1 MDWFEFPMTE
11 KNHTTGQ
18 NLQKDF
24 LPPQAEKR
32 ALEDG
37 GLRWLD
43 GGSSERFGQT
53 EMETRLPWTVFSG
66 LSNEHH
72 SGG

>member
-32 ALEDG
+32 ALES
-37 GLRWLD
+37 
-43 GGSSERFGQT
+43 GSREFLACRPTG
-53 EMETRLPWTVFSG
+53 RIA
-66 LSNEHH
+66 
-72 SGG
+72 